1 MHSKLPFAHPIPGNL
16 SPASQKT
23 LLDWIHTVGQ
33 IETESEL
40 KLYLDHLQ
48 SQLPTKHMVITLG
61 RINQHQQLHRVEKV
75 VNVSFPEDW
84 VEHYMSHNYISCDPV
99 LRSVMGQGPIHWA
112 DKFAR
117 AKGQQEKQ
125 FIQELASIGMGNGIS
140 FSALSER
147 QNLVCVL
154 SVSGS
159 EIGKDS
165 QLTEML
171 NSLLL
176 HLRQAA
182 GRVANLAPAAPA
194 AMPLSQREFDIFHW
208 MSHGKTNWEIATIL
222 GISERTVK
230 FHVANIIRKLNANN
244 RTHAIVIGLQL
255 GLTTVAGTM

>member
-1 MHSKLPFAHPIPGNL
+1 MHSKLPFAQSLPVNL
-16 SPASQKT
+16 TATNQRT

-33 IETESEL
+33 IETENDF
-40 KLYLDHLQ
+40 KLYLDYLQ
-48 SQLPTKHMVITLG
+48 AQLPTKHMVVTLG
-61 RINQHQQLHRVEKV
+61 RINQHQQLQRVEKV
-75 VNVSFPEDW
+75 VNVSFPQDW
-84 VEHYMSHNYISCDPV
+84 VEHYLSNNYISCDPV

-117 AKGQQEKQ
+117 AKGRQEKQ
-125 FIQELASIGMGNGIS
+125 FIQELTSIGMGSGIS

-147 QNLVCVL
+147 QNLVCVM
-154 SVSGS
+154 SVTGT

-165 QLTEML
+165 QLMDIL

-182 GRVANLAPAAPA
+182 GRVANLAPATPA
-194 AMPLSQREFDIFHW
+194 VMPLSQREFDIFHW

-255 GLTTVAGTM
+255 GLTTLASTG

>member
-1 MHSKLPFAHPIPGNL
+1 MHSKLPFTQPLPANL
-16 SPASQKT
+16 TPSSQKT
-23 LLDWIHTVGQ
+23 LLEWVHDAGQ
-33 IETESEL
+33 IETENEF

-48 SQLPTKHMVITLG
+48 AQLPTKHMVITLG
-61 RINQHQQLHRVEKV
+61 RINQHQQLQRVEKV

-84 VEHYMSHNYISCDPV
+84 VTHYMEHNYISCDPI

-112 DKFAR
+112 DKFSR

-125 FIQELASIGMGNGIS
+125 FIQELSSIGMGNGVS

-194 AMPLSQREFDIFHW
+194 TMPLSQREFDIFHW

-255 GLTTVAGTM
+255 GLTSVAGVT

>member
-1 MHSKLPFAHPIPGNL
+1 
-16 SPASQKT
+16 
-23 LLDWIHTVGQ
+23 
-33 IETESEL
+33 
-40 KLYLDHLQ
+40 
-48 SQLPTKHMVITLG
+48 MVITLG
-61 RINQHQQLHRVEKV
+61 RINQHQQLQRVEKV

-84 VEHYMSHNYISCDPV
+84 VEHYMSHNYISCDPI

-112 DKFAR
+112 DKFSR

-125 FIQELASIGMGNGIS
+125 FIQELNSIGMGNGVS

-176 HLRQAA
+176 HAA
-182 GRVANLAPAAPA
+182 GSRPRGQPGTGGTGHHAAVPARVRHF
-194 AMPLSQREFDIFHW
+194 PLDEPWQD
-208 MSHGKTNWEIATIL
+208 
-222 GISERTVK
+222 
-230 FHVANIIRKLNANN
+230 
-244 RTHAIVIGLQL
+244 QL
-255 GLTTVAGTM
+255 GNRHHSGHQRTDGEIPRGQHHPQAQCQQPDPCHRDWPATGPDHGCWCDMSIWQDGRNTPYSQ